1 MARTRTFTRDQL
13 DALDLPGAWAD
24 DAPEILHREQVDSRR
39 WVSVHEL
46 IFRAPDDGKAY
57 RVHYEQGLTESQD
70 GTDPWNGDRAV
81 EAVEVEQ
88 YDQTVKAW
96 RPIEEQSAAI
106 ESEQPKPQP
115 DRPAG
120 LAALLDHV
128 AAHLDDEHQEQADA
142 ADVRNALAFNVAEP
156 SPALATLR
164 DVLLDTA
171 PHTPHTAYAAARI
184 LLAAHARELADR
196 AEQHITD
203 HRIAEP
209 TGRSVRALRT
219 GMGSIRRLIAQQAE
233 RLDDQAQR

>member
-1 MARTRTFTRDQL
+1 MPNTRVFHRDQL
-13 DALDLPGAWAD
+13 DALGLPHDLATEDNAREF
-24 DAPEILHREQVDSRR
+24 PEAAVELHREQVDTRR

-57 RVHYEQGLTESQD
+57 RVFYERGLTENQD
-70 GTDPWNGDRAV
+70 DTDPWGYAATV
-81 EAVEVEQ
+81 EATEVEQ
-88 YDQTVKAW
+88 YEATVTAW
-96 RPIEEQSAAI
+96 R
-106 ESEQPKPQP
+106 
-115 DRPAG
+115 D
-120 LAALLDHV
+120 V
-128 AAHLDDEHQEQADA
+128 DEHQDEEQADP
-142 ADVRNALAFNVAEP
+142 ADVRDALAFNVAEP

-171 PHTPHTAYAAARI
+171 PHTPHTAYATARI
-184 LLAAHARELADR
+184 LLAAHARELANR

-219 GMGSIRRLIAQQAE
+219 GMGSIRRLITQQAE

>member
-1 MARTRTFTRDQL
+1 MPNTRVFHRDQL
-13 DALDLPGAWAD
+13 DALGLPHDLATEDNAREF
-24 DAPEILHREQVDSRR
+24 PEAAVELHREQVDTRR

-46 IFRAPDDGKAY
+46 IFRAPDNGKAY
-57 RVHYEQGLTESQD
+57 RVTYEQGLTEHQD
-70 GTDPWNGDRAV
+70 DHDEWNYDREVTATEV
-81 EAVEVEQ
+81 KQYEA
-88 YDQTVKAW
+88 TVTQW
-96 RPIEEQSAAI
+96 R
-106 ESEQPKPQP
+106 
-115 DRPAG
+115 D
-120 LAALLDHV
+120 V
-128 AAHLDDEHQEQADA
+128 DEHQDQEQANP
-142 ADVRNALAFNVAEP
+142 ADVRDALAFNVAEP

-184 LLAAHARELADR
+184 LLAAHARELANR

-219 GMGSIRRLIAQQAE
+219 GMGNIRRLITQQAE